1 MTSDSKRK
9 SPAIRG
15 ILNFSVSILLA
26 VLFLYLAFYDV
37 NLSEVLQLASQA
49 SVFWMVV
56 FILASMLGH
65 YIRAIRWK
73 VILNSVKPDAK
84 IKNLFGALMVGY
96 GVNCVTPKFG
106 EITRAILIGKLEGL
120 SRSSMFGTVVVERV
134 IDILALGLAVLVS
147 AFVWSS
153 DIYESFPWL
162 KSTLFISAFLMIAVL
177 TIIFLLVRFREKF
190 YGFILKITGRIS
202 TKLTE
207 RLSYAFEMLIRG
219 FTSLKGAKNYS
230 LTVSLTLLLLLVY
243 GFTAFLGFYILE
255 MQDIIRANNTM
266 GVNYIMGWVLMSIS
280 AIGVVIPTPGA
291 TGSYHALAKST
302 LVLLF
307 RFDET
312 VSAAY
317 AFLTHIIAY
326 FIFIFSA
333 LIMFLILNK
342 HHINLLRLVKQNTE
356 N

>member
-1 MTSDSKRK
+1 LTSDSKRK
-9 SPAIRG
+9 GPALRG
-15 ILNFSVSILLA
+15 ILNFSISIVIA

-37 NLSEVLQLASQA
+37 NLSEVLQLASRA

-65 YIRAIRWK
+65 YIRALRWK
-73 VILNSVKPDAK
+73 VILHSVKPDAK

-120 SRSSMFGTVVVERV
+120 SRSSMFGTVIVERV
-134 IDILALGLAVLVS
+134 IDILALGFAVLVS

-162 KSTLFISAFLMIAVL
+162 KSTLYISAFLMIAVL

-207 RLSYAFEMLIRG
+207 RMSYVFEMLIRG

-230 LTVSLTLLLLLVY
+230 FTVSLTLLLLLVY

-255 MQDIIRANNTM
+255 MQEIMR
-266 GVNYIMGWVLMSIS
+266 VNYTMGWVLMSIS

-307 RFDET
+307 GFGET

-333 LIMFLILNK
+333 LIMFFILNK